1 MNCENQASP
10 LWDSKHDW
18 ILQFD
23 NVLKNRDTP
32 RNVECTHNSRVK
44 GQGVYMT
51 AVYHTPDRNSTG
63 TNLRNISES

>member
-23 NVLKNRDTP
+23 NVLKNRDTL
-32 RNVECTHNSRVK
+32 RNIDCTHNSRVE

-51 AVYHTPDRNSTG
+51 AVYYTPNRHSTG
-63 TNLRNISES
+63 KNLRNISES